1 MDLPSRLHV
10 CIDAGVDGGIAI
22 RLRRVVGVV
31 GGLGR
36 GGLDLVGQDPSHH
49 LAALTISMCPRLKNN
64 KFIIGQAESSLST
77 KKWIFIPI

>member
-36 GGLDLVGQDPSHH
+36 GGLALVGQDPSHH

-64 KFIIGQAESSLST
+64 KFIIGQAELSLTT
-77 KKWIFIPI
+77 KKWIFVPI